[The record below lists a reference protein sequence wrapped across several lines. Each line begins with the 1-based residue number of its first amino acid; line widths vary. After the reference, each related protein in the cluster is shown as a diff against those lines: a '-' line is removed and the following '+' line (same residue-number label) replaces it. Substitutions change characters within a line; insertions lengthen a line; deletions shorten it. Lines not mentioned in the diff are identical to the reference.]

1 MRPVAIRRRVTAIV
15 LGAALCSIVT
25 AATASGQPPEPRGP
39 RRAAAAA
46 APAPYTVAQVQQM
59 FDAYTLMQAQR
70 ALKLDQAQNQAF
82 VSKLRALQQLRR
94 RHLQARRQIVQTLAK
109 LTAPQAAQTDEAQIR
124 ERLQAL
130 ADLDARSAA
139 ELRAAYDA
147 IDQVLDARQQARF
160 RVLEEQTERLKFD
173 LLARA
178 RRAGAA
184 EPPAK

>member
-1 MRPVAIRRRVTAIV
+1 MRPVSIRRRVTGIV
-15 LGAALCSIVT
+15 LGAALCVAAT
-25 AATASGQPPEPRGP
+25 AATAAGQAPEPRGP
-39 RRAAAAA
+39 RRAAAA

-70 ALKLDQAQNQAF
+70 ALALDQAQNQAF

-94 RHLQARRQIVQTLAK
+94 RHLQARRQIVQALAK
-109 LTAPQAAQTDEAQIR
+109 LTASQAAGHDEAQIR
-124 ERLQAL
+124 RRLQAL
-130 ADLDARSAA
+130 ADLDVSSAA
-139 ELRAAYDA
+139 EIRAAYDA
-147 IDQVLDARQQARF
+147 IDQVLDTRQQARF

-184 EPPAK
+184 GPPVK